1 GDTFYTD
8 NQGVWN
14 GSSSLKWLKP
24 GSFQGNPTGNIF
36 YKDQEIVPPLANQ
49 PNDESRIETERERI
63 PQFMPPA
70 VVFPHAKVGQSP
82 TGIIHDHTA
91 GKFGPFANQVLVGEQ
106 THSEVQR
113 VFLEKVKGVYQGAVI
128 KCLSGF
134 EAGLIPMRLSD
145 DGTLFVGGSNRGWAS
160 RGSKPFTFERVR
172 WTGKNPFEIHEMR
185 AKPDGFE
192 ITFTEPVDPKTVSPE
207 SFSMSAWTYIYR
219 AKYGSPEVDQ
229 ATPVIKSATAS
240 PDGKTVR
247 LIVEGLV
254 KGHVHH
260 LASSGLRS
268 ASGRKLWHPDAYY
281 TLNEIPE

>member
-1 GDTFYTD
+1 
-8 NQGVWN
+8 
-14 GSSSLKWLKP
+14 
-24 GSFQGNPTGNIF
+24 
-36 YKDQEIVPPLANQ
+36 
-49 PNDESRIETERERI
+49 
-63 PQFMPPA
+63 MPPA

-134 EAGLIPMRLSD
+134 EAGLIPLRLSD

-160 RGSKPFTFERVR
+160 RGSKRFTFERVR
-172 WTGKNPFEIHEMR
+172 WTGKTPFEIQEMR

-192 ITFTEPVDPKTVSPE
+192 LTFTEAVDPKTVNPA
-207 SFSMSAWTYIYR
+207 SFSMNAWTYIYR
-219 AKYGSPEVDQ
+219 SKYGSPEVDQ

-260 LASSGLRS
+260 LASPGLRS
-268 ASGRKLWHPDAYY
+268 ASGQGLWHADAYY